1 MRTTRAMQYVR
12 ALAGKGAWIYNDKIK
27 NGRSFKVY
35 GWTRKDCEDA
45 KAAMELA
52 GFTVKLRTSRQYCG
66 RAARHYTVT
75 RLLVAD

>member
-12 ALAGKGAWIYNDKIK
+12 ALAGSDAWIYNDKVK
-27 NGRSFKVY
+27 FGRSFKVY
-35 GWTRKDCEDA
+35 GWTKQNYEDVA
-45 KAAMELA
+45 AAMELA

-66 RAARHYTVT
+66 RGGRHYYVT

>member
-12 ALAGKGAWIYNDKIK
+12 ALAGNTAGIYNDKIK
-27 NGRSFKVY
+27 NGRSFKVW
-35 GWTRKDCEDA
+35 GWTVKDYDDA

-52 GFTVKLRTSRQYCG
+52 GFTVKVRTSKQYSG
-66 RAARHYTVT
+66 RGGRHYMVT

>member
-12 ALAGKGAWIYNDKIK
+12 ALAGSRAGIYNDKIK
-27 NGRSFKVY
+27 NGRSFKVW
-35 GWTRKDCEDA
+35 GWTVKDYDDA

-52 GFTVKLRTSRQYCG
+52 GFTVKVRTSKQYSG
-66 RAARHYTVT
+66 RGGRHYMVT